1 MGFLIAALADVVVVG
16 LALFVV
22 FSQPRPLWTDAAEH
36 SRWFW
41 LGWATVAVVIGI
53 APAATDAMDD
63 WPAAIWLTLCC
74 AVAALQPA
82 MWADVL
88 EVRRAVAR
96 RRRSTLG
103 KRTRA
108 DAREQAEAIRWHED

>member
-1 MGFLIAALADVVVVG
+1 MGFLLVALVDVAIVG

-41 LGWATVAVVIGI
+41 LGFAAVAVVIGI
-53 APAATDAMDD
+53 APAATDALDD
-63 WPAAIWLTLCC
+63 WAGAIWLTVCC
-74 AVAALQPA
+74 VAATLQPA

-88 EVRRAVAR
+88 EVRRAVAL

-103 KRTRA
+103 KRARA
-108 DAREQAEAIRWHED
+108 EEREQAEAIRWHED